1 MGHPLKRAFFAAAM
15 LPCLLMLQALAFA
28 RGGKHH
34 DADVQEKH
42 RTLNSFADVDQRTP
56 PIAAGVTCP
65 ALQVMSS
72 ASERVKELVSIFPQI
87 TATERV
93 EHFEWAG
100 HDRWHAPHVAS
111 FNYVAELQ
119 EIRPGMLHM
128 QEMRNGSTSPNVLP
142 GPLAD
147 FGLPA
152 IALIFHPY
160 FMEEYDMF
168 CEGLGEWKGKPA
180 WQVHF
185 QQRLDKP
192 ARLRVYRA
200 GMRSFPVKLKGRAWF
215 ATDDGH
221 VLHVETDL
229 LQPIPELRLY
239 REHLA
244 IDYGPVRFKKS
255 DEDFW
260 LPSTA
265 DVFLNIHGRMY
276 HRRHLFSDF
285 LLFSVDVEQKIAA
298 DPK

>member
-1 MGHPLKRAFFAAAM
+1 M
-15 LPCLLMLQALAFA
+15 LCCLLLLQATALA

-34 DADVQEKH
+34 DADVRES
-42 RTLNSFADVDQRTP
+42 RRPIRSFADIDQTIP
-56 PIAAGVTCP
+56 PVASSVSCP
-65 ALQVMSS
+65 VPQVMTS
-72 ASERVKELVSIFPQI
+72 ASERVKELVAIIPQI

-93 EHFEWAG
+93 EHYEWAG
-100 HDRWHAPHVAS
+100 HDKWNPAHAVS

-128 QEMRNGSTSPNVLP
+128 HETRNGSTSPNLLP

-160 FMEEYDMF
+160 FVDEYDMF
-168 CEGLGEWKGKPA
+168 CEGLGEWNGKPA

-200 GMRSFPVKLKGRAWF
+200 GMQSFPVKLKGRAWF
-215 ATDDGH
+215 STDDGH
-221 VLHVETDL
+221 ILHIETDL

-244 IDYGPVRFKKS
+244 IEYEPVLFQKS
-255 DEDFW
+255 NESFW

-265 DVFLNIHGRMY
+265 DVFLNIHGRIY
-276 HRRHLFSDF
+276 HRRHIFSDF
-285 LLFSVDVEQKIAA
+285 LLFSVDVEQKIAE
-298 DPK
+298 PK

>member
-1 MGHPLKRAFFAAAM
+1 M
-15 LPCLLMLQALAFA
+15 LCCLALWLTSAFA
-28 RGGKHH
+28 RGGKYH
-34 DADVQEKH
+34 DADVKETH
-42 RTLNSFADVDQRTP
+42 RPISSFADIDGAIP
-56 PIAAGVTCP
+56 PVSAGVTCP
-65 ALQVMSS
+65 SLQVMTS
-72 ASERVKELVSIFPQI
+72 ASERVKELVSIIPQI

-100 HDRWHAPHVAS
+100 HDKWRPPHIAS

-128 QEMRNGSTSPNVLP
+128 QEMRNGSTSPNLLP

-147 FGLPA
+147 LGLPA

-160 FMEEYDMF
+160 FVDEYDFF
-168 CEGLGEWKGKPA
+168 CEGLGEWNGKPA

-192 ARLRVYRA
+192 ARIRVYRA

-215 ATDDGH
+215 APDDGH

-244 IDYGPVRFKKS
+244 IDYEPVRFKKS
-255 DEDFW
+255 NEDFW
-260 LPSTA
+260 LPSMA
-265 DVFLNIHGRMY
+265 DVFLNIQNRMY

-285 LLFSVDVEQKIAA
+285 MLFSVDVEEKRAE
-298 DPK
+298 PK